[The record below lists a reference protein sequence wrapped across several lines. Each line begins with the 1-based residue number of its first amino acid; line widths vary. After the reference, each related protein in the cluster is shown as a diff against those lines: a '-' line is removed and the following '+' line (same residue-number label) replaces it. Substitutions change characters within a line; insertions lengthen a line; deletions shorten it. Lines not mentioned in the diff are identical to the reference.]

1 MIQNYQILFYEINIV
16 GYLAELLKSVDVQHG
31 DVVDHEETT
40 TVLLGP
46 QRRSTMSTSRTRTTL
61 WVILA
66 SATLTVMAGAIL
78 GPIVPA
84 IQESLGVSESR
95 AGLII
100 TTHGAL
106 IVLVSPFAG
115 ALIDRVGPRR
125 PFIAGLLLYA
135 VGGGAGLG
143 IDAFWPLLASRA
155 VLGVGVAFVYT
166 GITVL
171 IYELYEGQRMDRAL
185 GLRSSANS
193 VGAVIWPLVGGAL
206 GTLSWQA
213 PFGVYLIAL
222 PLGLLAVVTIPETG
236 GSEGSVGGGATDS
249 ETGIAGV
256 VGVFRERPTLLG
268 VYLLYFGANALLY
281 SIVVFYPQLLEGVG
295 ITSSFSI
302 SLYLAAN
309 GLAGGV
315 SAALY
320 DRLIARTSRPV
331 LVTVALALWAVA
343 FGGATLVGSPLSA
356 VPSVVAFGLGLGLV
370 FPSAFGW
377 IEALAPVDRQGQFS
391 SYLASAGYTGQFIS
405 PVVFGPLVP
414 AFGVRGVFGAAALV
428 SVGGLLLL
436 GWFGR
441 SRTA

>member
-1 MIQNYQILFYEINIV
+1 M
-16 GYLAELLKSVDVQHG
+16 
-31 DVVDHEETT
+31 TT
-40 TVLLGP
+40 AKT
-46 QRRSTMSTSRTRTTL
+46 RSTL
-61 WVILA
+61 GVILA

-84 IQESLGVSESR
+84 IQSSLGVSESR

-115 ALIDRVGPRR
+115 ALIDRIGPRR
-125 PFIAGLLLYA
+125 PFIGGLLLYA

-143 IDAFWPLLASRA
+143 IDSFWPLLASRA

-171 IYELYEGQRMDRAL
+171 IYELYEGQRMNRAL

-213 PFGVYLIAL
+213 PFGVYLVAL
-222 PLGLLAVVTIPETG
+222 PLGLLAILTVPETG
-236 GSEGSVGGGATDS
+236 GRQPDGDGGAPGS
-249 ETGIAGV
+249 ETGLAGV
-256 VGVFRERPTLLG
+256 VGVFRRRPTLLSA
-268 VYLLYFGANALLY
+268 YLLYFGANALLY
-281 SIVVFYPQLLEGVG
+281 TIVIFYPQLLEGVD
-295 ITSSFSI
+295 ISSSFSI

-331 LVTVALALWAVA
+331 LVTVALALWSIA
-343 FGGATLVGSPLSA
+343 FGGAILVDSPLSA
-356 VPSVVAFGLGLGLV
+356 VPSVVCFGLGLGLV
-370 FPSAFGW
+370 SPSAFGW

-391 SYLASAGYTGQFIS
+391 SYLASAGYTGQFVS

-414 AFGVRGVFGAAALV
+414 VFGVRGVFAAAALV
-428 SVGGLLLL
+428 AAGSLLLVGGLRR
-436 GWFGR
+436 GQ
-441 SRTA
+441 

>member
-1 MIQNYQILFYEINIV
+1 M
-16 GYLAELLKSVDVQHG
+16 
-31 DVVDHEETT
+31 T
-40 TVLLGP
+40 
-46 QRRSTMSTSRTRTTL
+46 RSTRATL

-84 IQESLGVSESR
+84 IQSSLGVSESS

-106 IVLVSPFAG
+106 IVLVSPLAG
-115 ALIDRVGPRR
+115 ALVDRVGPRR
-125 PFIAGLLLYA
+125 PFVFGLLLYG
-135 VGGGAGLG
+135 VGGGAGLVV
-143 IDAFWPLLASRA
+143 DEFVPLLASRA
-155 VLGVGVAFVYT
+155 VLGVGVAFMYT

-171 IYELYEGQRMDRAL
+171 IYELYEGQRMNRAL

-222 PLGLLAVVTIPETG
+222 PLGLLAVVTIPETAV
-236 GSEGSVGGGATDS
+236 EGRASGT
-249 ETGIAGV
+249 ETGITGV
-256 VGVFRERPTLLG
+256 VDVLRRRPGLLG
-268 VYLLYFGANALLY
+268 VYLLYFVANSLLY
-281 SIVVFYPQLLEGVG
+281 AIVVFYPQLLEAVG
-295 ITSSFSI
+295 ITSSLSI

-309 GLAGGV
+309 GLAGGL
-315 SAALY
+315 SAATY
-320 DRLIARTSRPV
+320 DRLVDRTSRSV
-331 LVTVALALWAVA
+331 LVSVALLLWTLA
-343 FGGATLVGSPLSA
+343 FAGATLVDSPLAA
-356 VPSVVAFGLGLGLV
+356 VPTVVGVGLGIGLV

-391 SYLASAGYTGQFIS
+391 SYLASAGYTGQFLS

-414 AFGVRGVFGAAALV
+414 IVGVRGVFGAAAVVAAAGLVVV
-428 SVGGLLLL
+428 SVG
-436 GWFGR
+436 R
-441 SRTA
+441 Q

>member
-1 MIQNYQILFYEINIV
+1 
-16 GYLAELLKSVDVQHG
+16 
-31 DVVDHEETT
+31 
-40 TVLLGP
+40 
-46 QRRSTMSTSRTRTTL
+46 MSTAKTRATL

-84 IQESLGVSESR
+84 IQSSLGVSESR

-106 IVLVSPFAG
+106 IVLVSPIAG

-125 PFIAGLLLYA
+125 PYIAGLLLYA
-135 VGGGAGLG
+135 IGGGAGLG

-171 IYELYEGQRMDRAL
+171 IYQLYEGQRMDRAL

-193 VGAVIWPLVGGAL
+193 VGAVVWPLVGGAL

-222 PLGLLAVVTIPETG
+222 PLGLLAILTIPETG
-236 GSEGSVGGGATDS
+236 SRTPDVDNGATESDSPEADS
-249 ETGIAGV
+249 ETGLAGV
-256 VGVFRERPTLLG
+256 VGVFRRRPTLLG

-281 SIVVFYPQLLEGVG
+281 TIVIFYPQLLEGVG

-315 SAALY
+315 SAAVY
-320 DRLIARTSRPV
+320 DRLIVRTSRPV
-331 LVTVALALWAVA
+331 LVAAALVLWTVAFA
-343 FGGATLVGSPLSA
+343 GATLVDSPLSA
-356 VPSVVAFGLGLGLV
+356 VPSVVGFGLGLGLV

-391 SYLASAGYTGQFIS
+391 SYLASAGYTGQFIA
-405 PVVFGPLVP
+405 PVAFGPLVP
-414 AFGVRGVFGAAALV
+414 VFGVQGVFGAAALLA
-428 SVGGLLLL
+428 VGSLLVV
-436 GWFGR
+436 GVAGRRFG
-441 SRTA
+441 S

>member
-1 MIQNYQILFYEINIV
+1 MTT
-16 GYLAELLKSVDVQHG
+16 
-31 DVVDHEETT
+31 EET
-40 TVLLGP
+40 
-46 QRRSTMSTSRTRTTL
+46 RATL
-61 WVILA
+61 AVILA

-84 IQESLGVSESR
+84 IQSSLGVSESR

-115 ALIDRVGPRR
+115 MLIDRVGPRR
-125 PFIAGLLLYA
+125 PFVAGLLLYA

-143 IDAFWPLLASRA
+143 IDSFWPLLASRA

-171 IYELYEGQRMDRAL
+171 IYQLYEGQRMDRAL

-193 VGAVIWPLVGGAL
+193 VGAVVWPLVGGAL

-222 PLGLLAVVTIPETG
+222 PLGLLAILAIPETG
-236 GSEGSVGGGATDS
+236 GRESGVDDEPTDS
-249 ETGIAGV
+249 ETGLASV
-256 VGVFRERPTLLG
+256 ATVFRRRPTLLA

-295 ITSSFSI
+295 VTSSFGI

-320 DRLIARTSRPV
+320 DRLIARTSRFV
-331 LVTVALALWAVA
+331 LVVAALVLWAVSFA
-343 FGGATLVGSPLSA
+343 GATLVGSPLAA
-356 VPSVVAFGLGLGLV
+356 VPSVVGFGLGLGLV

-391 SYLASAGYTGQFIS
+391 SYLAPAGYTGQFVS

-414 AFGVRGVFGAAALV
+414 TFGVRGVFGAAAVVAAGSLLL
-428 SVGGLLLL
+428 VGGLR
-436 GWFGR
+436 R
-441 SRTA
+441 SSSS

>member
-1 MIQNYQILFYEINIV
+1 M
-16 GYLAELLKSVDVQHG
+16 
-31 DVVDHEETT
+31 
-40 TVLLGP
+40 
-46 QRRSTMSTSRTRTTL
+46 RRTRATL

-84 IQESLGVSESR
+84 IQSSLGVSESS

-106 IVLVSPFAG
+106 IVLVSPLAG
-115 ALIDRVGPRR
+115 ALVDRIGPRR
-125 PFIAGLLLYA
+125 PFVFGLLLYG

-143 IDAFWPLLASRA
+143 IDSFWPLLASRA

-171 IYELYEGQRMDRAL
+171 IYQLYEGQRMNRAL

-222 PLGLLAVVTIPETG
+222 PLGLLAILTVPETG
-236 GSEGSVGGGATDS
+236 GRQPTADGGTDES
-249 ETGIAGV
+249 ETGGETGLAGV
-256 VGVFRERPTLLG
+256 VTVFRRRPTLVG

-281 SIVVFYPQLLEGVG
+281 TIVVFYPQLLEGVG

-331 LVTVALALWAVA
+331 LVVAALTLWTVAFAGVL
-343 FGGATLVGSPLSA
+343 LVDSPLSA
-356 VPSVVAFGLGLGLV
+356 IPSVVGFGLGLGLV

-377 IEALAPVDRQGQFS
+377 IEALAPAGRQGQFS
-391 SYLASAGYTGQFIS
+391 SYLASAGYTGQFVS
-405 PVVFGPLVP
+405 PVFFGPLVP
-414 AFGVRGVFGAAALV
+414 VVGVRGVFGAAAVVATAGLV
-428 SVGGLLLL
+428 VVAVL
-436 GWFGR
+436 GR
-441 SRTA
+441 

>member
-1 MIQNYQILFYEINIV
+1 
-16 GYLAELLKSVDVQHG
+16 
-31 DVVDHEETT
+31 
-40 TVLLGP
+40 
-46 QRRSTMSTSRTRTTL
+46 MSTAKTRATL

-84 IQESLGVSESR
+84 IQSSLGVSGSR

-171 IYELYEGQRMDRAL
+171 IYQLYEGRRMNRAL

-222 PLGLLAVVTIPETG
+222 PLSLLAILTIPETG
-236 GSEGSVGGGATDS
+236 GRTPDVDGEGTDSESGAESPEADSEPTDPEPSEADS
-249 ETGIAGV
+249 ETGLAGV
-256 VGVFRERPTLLG
+256 VSVFRRQPTLLG

-281 SIVVFYPQLLEGVG
+281 VIVVFYPQLLEGVG

-309 GLAGGV
+309 GVAGGV
-315 SAALY
+315 SAAVY
-320 DRLIARTSRPV
+320 DRLLVRTSRPV
-331 LVTVALALWAVA
+331 LVAAALVLWTVAFA
-343 FGGATLVGSPLSA
+343 GATLVDSPVSA
-356 VPSVVAFGLGLGLV
+356 IPSVVGVGLGIGLV

-377 IEALAPVDRQGQFS
+377 IEALAPVDRRGQFS
-391 SYLASAGYTGQFIS
+391 SYLASAGYTGQFLS

-414 AFGVRGVFGAAALV
+414 VAGVRGVFGAAAITAAAGLCAV
-428 SVGGLLLL
+428 VVG
-436 GWFGR
+436 R
-441 SRTA
+441 R

>member
-1 MIQNYQILFYEINIV
+1 MR
-16 GYLAELLKSVDVQHG
+16 G
-31 DVVDHEETT
+31 
-40 TVLLGP
+40 
-46 QRRSTMSTSRTRTTL
+46 TL
-61 WVILA
+61 WIILA

-84 IQESLGVSESR
+84 IQSSLGVSESQ

-106 IVLVSPFAG
+106 IVVVSPIAG
-115 ALIDRVGPRR
+115 GLVDRFGPRR
-125 PFIAGLLLYA
+125 PFIFGLLLYGI
-135 VGGGAGLG
+135 GGGAGLG
-143 IDAFWPLLASRA
+143 IDSFGPLLASRA
-155 VLGVGVAFVYT
+155 VLGVGVAFVYI

-171 IYELYEGQRMDRAL
+171 IYTLYEGQQMDRAL

-222 PLGLLAVVTIPETG
+222 PLGLLAFLTVPETG
-236 GSEGSVGGGATDS
+236 GPNGSD
-249 ETGIAGV
+249 ETGRSRDVDEHNGSRSVDETESKTGFAGV
-256 VGVFRERPTLLG
+256 VAVFRERPALLS

-281 SIVVFYPQLLEGVG
+281 SIVVFYPSLLADLS
-295 ITSSFSI
+295 ITSSLSI

-309 GLAGGV
+309 GLAGGI
-315 SAALY
+315 SAAVY
-320 DRLIARTSRPV
+320 DRLIARTSRHRLV
-331 LVTVALALWAVA
+331 LVALVLWVIAFASATVAQSAL
-343 FGGATLVGSPLSA
+343 TA

-391 SYLASAGYTGQFIS
+391 SYLASAGYTGQFLS

-414 AFGVRGVFGAAALV
+414 LFGIRGVFGAAAV
-428 SVGGLLLL
+428 VTTGGLLAL
-436 GWFGR
+436 GAAL
-441 SRTA
+441 SK

>member
-1 MIQNYQILFYEINIV
+1 V
-16 GYLAELLKSVDVQHG
+16 RG
-31 DVVDHEETT
+31 
-40 TVLLGP
+40 
-46 QRRSTMSTSRTRTTL
+46 
-61 WVILA
+61 A
-66 SATLTVMAGAIL
+66 SAA
-78 GPIVPA
+78 
-84 IQESLGVSESR
+84 
-95 AGLII
+95 
-100 TTHGAL
+100 
-106 IVLVSPFAG
+106 
-115 ALIDRVGPRR
+115 
-125 PFIAGLLLYA
+125 
-135 VGGGAGLG
+135 
-143 IDAFWPLLASRA
+143 
-155 VLGVGVAFVYT
+155 
-166 GITVL
+166 
-171 IYELYEGQRMDRAL
+171 
-185 GLRSSANS
+185 
-193 VGAVIWPLVGGAL
+193 
-206 GTLSWQA
+206 
-213 PFGVYLIAL
+213 
-222 PLGLLAVVTIPETG
+222 
-236 GSEGSVGGGATDS
+236 GATDS

>member
-1 MIQNYQILFYEINIV
+1 
-16 GYLAELLKSVDVQHG
+16 
-31 DVVDHEETT
+31 
-40 TVLLGP
+40 
-46 QRRSTMSTSRTRTTL
+46 MSTSSRRATL

-84 IQESLGVSESR
+84 IQSSLGVSESR

-143 IDAFWPLLASRA
+143 INSFWPLLASRA

-171 IYELYEGQRMDRAL
+171 IYELYDGQRMSRAL

-222 PLGLLAVVTIPETG
+222 PLGLLAVMTIPETSPNTKNHNG
-236 GSEGSVGGGATDS
+236 TPSSGSSDPGV
-249 ETGIAGV
+249 AGV
-256 VGVFRERPTLLG
+256 SGVFRARPTLVG

-281 SIVVFYPQLLEGVG
+281 TIVVFYPQLLESVG
-295 ITSSFSI
+295 ITSPLSI

-309 GLAGGV
+309 GLAGGI
-315 SAALY
+315 SAARY
-320 DRLIARTSRPV
+320 DRLVGRTSRPV
-331 LVTVALALWAVA
+331 LVVAALVLWSIA
-343 FGGATLVGSPLSA
+343 FGGATLVDSMLTA
-356 VPSVVAFGLGLGLV
+356 IPSVIAFGLGLGLV

-414 AFGVRGVFGAAALV
+414 VFGVRGVFGAAALV
-428 SVGGLLLL
+428 STGGLLLAGAL
-436 GWFGR
+436 
-441 SRTA
+441 SRRP

>member
-1 MIQNYQILFYEINIV
+1 
-16 GYLAELLKSVDVQHG
+16 
-31 DVVDHEETT
+31 
-40 TVLLGP
+40 
-46 QRRSTMSTSRTRTTL
+46 MSTAKTRATL
-61 WVILA
+61 WVVLA

-84 IQESLGVSESR
+84 IQASLGVSESR

-106 IVLVSPFAG
+106 IVLVSPIAG

-125 PFIAGLLLYA
+125 PYIAGLLLYA

-171 IYELYEGQRMDRAL
+171 IYQLYEGQRMDRAL

-193 VGAVIWPLVGGAL
+193 VGAVVWPLVGGAL

-222 PLGLLAVVTIPETG
+222 PLGLLAILTIPETG
-236 GSEGSVGGGATDS
+236 GRTPDVDGGSTDSELGSESPEADSEPTDPEPPGADS
-249 ETGIAGV
+249 ETGPAGV
-256 VGVFRERPTLLG
+256 VGVFRRRPTLLG

-281 SIVVFYPQLLEGVG
+281 TIVVFYPQLLEGVG
-295 ITSSFSI
+295 VTSSFSI

-315 SAALY
+315 SAAVY
-320 DRLIARTSRPV
+320 DRLIVRTSRPV
-331 LVTVALALWAVA
+331 LVAAALVLWTVAFA
-343 FGGATLVGSPLSA
+343 GATLVDSPLSA
-356 VPSVVAFGLGLGLV
+356 VPSVVGFGLGLGLV

-405 PVVFGPLVP
+405 PVAFGPLVP
-414 AFGVRGVFGAAALV
+414 VFGVQGVFGAAALLA
-428 SVGGLLLL
+428 VGSLFTVGVA
-436 GWFGR
+436 GR
-441 SRTA
+441 RWES

>member
-1 MIQNYQILFYEINIV
+1 M
-16 GYLAELLKSVDVQHG
+16 
-31 DVVDHEETT
+31 TT
-40 TVLLGP
+40 AKT
-46 QRRSTMSTSRTRTTL
+46 RSTL
-61 WVILA
+61 GVILA

-84 IQESLGVSESR
+84 IQSSLGVSESR

-115 ALIDRVGPRR
+115 ALIDRIGPRR

-135 VGGGAGLG
+135 IGGGAGLG

-171 IYELYEGQRMDRAL
+171 IYQLYEGQRMNRAL

-193 VGAVIWPLVGGAL
+193 VGAVAWPLVGGAL

-222 PLGLLAVVTIPETG
+222 PLGLLAILTIPETG
-236 GSEGSVGGGATDS
+236 DGEPSVDGGTDS
-249 ETGIAGV
+249 ATGPAGV
-256 VGVFRERPTLLG
+256 VSVFRRRPTLVA

-281 SIVVFYPQLLEGVG
+281 SIVVFYPQLLAGVG
-295 ITSSFSI
+295 ITASFSI

-315 SAALY
+315 SAAVY
-320 DRLIARTSRPV
+320 DRLIARTSRLM
-331 LVTVALALWAVA
+331 LVVAALTLWTVAFA
-343 FGGATLVGSPLSA
+343 GATLVDSSLSA
-356 VPSVVAFGLGLGLV
+356 VPSVVGFGLGLGLV

-377 IEALAPVDRQGQFS
+377 IEALAPAGREGQFS

-405 PVVFGPLVP
+405 PVAFGPLVP
-414 AFGVRGVFGAAALV
+414 AFGVRGVFGAAAVVAAGSLLL
-428 SVGGLLLL
+428 VGGL
-436 GWFGR
+436 GWGR
-441 SRTA
+441 AS

>member
-1 MIQNYQILFYEINIV
+1 
-16 GYLAELLKSVDVQHG
+16 
-31 DVVDHEETT
+31 
-40 TVLLGP
+40 
-46 QRRSTMSTSRTRTTL
+46 MSTSRTRATL

-84 IQESLGVSESR
+84 IQSSLGVSESR

-135 VGGGAGLG
+135 IGGGAGLG
-143 IDAFWPLLASRA
+143 IDSFWPLLASRA

-222 PLGLLAVVTIPETG
+222 PLGLLAILTVPETG
-236 GSEGSVGGGATDS
+236 GRSDSDGGTTDS
-249 ETGIAGV
+249 ETGLAGV
-256 VGVFRERPTLLG
+256 VGVFRRRPMLLG
-268 VYLLYFGANALLY
+268 VYLLYFGANTLLY
-281 SIVVFYPQLLEGVG
+281 TIVVFYPQLLEGVG
-295 ITSSFSI
+295 VTSSFSI

-331 LVTVALALWAVA
+331 LVTVALVLWGIA
-343 FGGATLVGSPLSA
+343 FAGATLVDSPLSA
-356 VPSVVAFGLGLGLV
+356 VPPVVAFGLGLGLV

-428 SVGGLLLL
+428 SVGGLLVVGIL
-436 GWFGR
+436 GR
-441 SRTA
+441 SRAA

>member
-1 MIQNYQILFYEINIV
+1 M
-16 GYLAELLKSVDVQHG
+16 
-31 DVVDHEETT
+31 TT
-40 TVLLGP
+40 AKT
-46 QRRSTMSTSRTRTTL
+46 RSTL
-61 WVILA
+61 GVILA

-84 IQESLGVSESR
+84 IQSSLGVSESR

-115 ALIDRVGPRR
+115 ALIDRIGPRR

-135 VGGGAGLG
+135 IGGGAGLG

-171 IYELYEGQRMDRAL
+171 IYQLYEGQRMNRAL

-193 VGAVIWPLVGGAL
+193 VGAVVWPLVGGAL

-222 PLGLLAVVTIPETG
+222 PLGLLAILTIPETG
-236 GSEGSVGGGATDS
+236 DGEPSVDGGTDS
-249 ETGIAGV
+249 ATGPAGV
-256 VGVFRERPTLLG
+256 VSVFRRRPTLIA

-281 SIVVFYPQLLEGVG
+281 SIVVFYPQLLAGVG
-295 ITSSFSI
+295 ITASFSI

-315 SAALY
+315 SAAVY
-320 DRLIARTSRPV
+320 DRLIARTSRPM
-331 LVTVALALWAVA
+331 LVVAALTLWTVAFA
-343 FGGATLVGSPLSA
+343 GATLVDSSLSA
-356 VPSVVAFGLGLGLV
+356 VPSVVGFGLGLGLV

-377 IEALAPVDRQGQFS
+377 IEALAPAGREGQFS

-405 PVVFGPLVP
+405 PVAFGPLVP
-414 AFGVRGVFGAAALV
+414 AFGVRGVFGAAAVVAAGSLLL
-428 SVGGLLLL
+428 VGGL
-436 GWFGR
+436 GWGR
-441 SRTA
+441 AS